1 MTCPRYNRASN
12 TSNLMRTS
20 TRLSSLEDFLQS
32 CKRGKQKPEDQ
43 RVRVCEHLCSVR
55 VCMNICVACVFV

>member
-1 MTCPRYNRASN
+1 
-12 TSNLMRTS
+12 MRTS